1 MRQSAYALRVVVIV
15 GRWWPWGVESRLDL
29 LPIRHVNL
37 AEIVA
42 LGKVK
47 RQIGMHKLPA
57 ERMIEQRQLISA
69 AFVSGRR

>member
-1 MRQSAYALRVVVIV
+1 MRQSAYALRVVVIIV

-47 RQIGMHKLPA
+47 RQIGTRKLPA
-57 ERMIEQRQLISA
+57 ERND
-69 AFVSGRR
+69 